1 MPPGASRSGA
11 ETVPPQP
18 GDPTSDLL
26 AVLEAQR
33 ATYTHLL
40 ELARERTAALRGAD
54 VDRLTELAEAEE
66 PLLSRT
72 RRLES
77 ARIQI
82 VRPWAEQL
90 AVPAEQVSVSA
101 LAPILDPHDAA
112 ALTAAR
118 DSLLEIVGALD
129 AVNQENARLLNACLE
144 SVGDSV
150 NHLLQS
156 VQTDPRYVQSGSRS
170 PNESGP
176 RLTDLRA

>member
-1 MPPGASRSGA
+1 MNA
-11 ETVPPQP
+11 QP
-18 GDPTSDLL
+18 GKDPVAELL

-40 ELARERTAALRGAD
+40 ELARERSAALRAAD
-54 VDRLTELAEAEE
+54 ADRLTELAEAEE

-77 ARIQI
+77 ARIQL
-82 VRPWAEQL
+82 VRPWADEL
-90 AVPAEQVSVSA
+90 AIPAEHVSVTALAPLLDPHAAAALGAARDALLETVSA
-101 LAPILDPHDAA
+101 LDA
-112 ALTAAR
+112 T
-118 DSLLEIVGALD
+118 
-129 AVNQENARLLNACLE
+129 NQENARLLNACLE

-156 VQTDPRYVQSGSRS
+156 VQTDPQYAQSGTRS

>member
-11 ETVPPQP
+11 EIAQTSS
-18 GDPTSDLL
+18 GDATSDLL

-33 ATYTHLL
+33 TTYAHLL
-40 ELARERTAALRGAD
+40 ELARERTAALRAAD
-54 VDRLTELAEAEE
+54 VGRLTELAEAEE

-77 ARIQI
+77 ARIQL

-90 AVPAEQVSVSA
+90 AVPAEQVSVSV
-101 LAPILDPHDAA
+101 LTPVLTPHDAA
-112 ALTAAR
+112 ALTTAR
-118 DSLLEIVGALD
+118 DALLETVGALD

-156 VQTDPRYVQSGSRS
+156 VQTDPRYAQSGGRS
-170 PNESGP
+170 ANESGP

>member
-1 MPPGASRSGA
+1 MTAQPGADPVA
-11 ETVPPQP
+11 E
-18 GDPTSDLL
+18 LL

-33 ATYTHLL
+33 ATYIHLL
-40 ELARERTAALRGAD
+40 ELARERSAALRAAN

-72 RRLES
+72 RRLEA

-82 VRPWAEQL
+82 VRPWADQL

-101 LAPILDPHDAA
+101 LSPLLDAQRAA
-112 ALTAAR
+112 TLAAAR
-118 DSLLEIVGALD
+118 DALLETVSALD
-129 AVNQENARLLNACLE
+129 DVNQDNARLLNACLE

-150 NHLLQS
+150 NHLLQA
-156 VQTDPRYVQSGSRS
+156 VQTDPRYAQSGTRS
-170 PNESGP
+170 AHESGP